1 MEFHIMN
8 LFSSQIYRMFFITEF
23 FQQMAK
29 LYNFSLIVTKYGLY
43 EGLYLEIFV
52 WGVKA
57 QENINYGIDIN
68 IQIFLYAGI
77 QKGHH

>member
-1 MEFHIMN
+1 MN

-43 EGLYLEIFV
+43 EGLYLEFFV